1 MIICPKC
8 KKELKDG
15 SKFCDA
21 CGAKITDT
29 IFCPNC
35 GNKTSKE
42 SAFCEHCGTAIKKNV
57 TAETKAEEKSQNKEK
72 RNFDKLPKRFRFG
85 AIAIVV
91 VLLIVFVGKQFVGGG
106 NQEYCLY
113 LKDGQMVYDDYSK
126 DGDYKLTSHLTDEV
140 SASYF
145 GPDQG
150 YIVSRFVSFSE
161 NGKYVFY
168 PDKYDEAPHPE

>member
-57 TAETKAEEKSQNKEK
+57 TAETKAEEKSQNKSEISTNYQK
-72 RNFDKLPKRFRFG
+72 DFDLERLR
-85 AIAIVV
+85 
-91 VLLIVFVGKQFVGGG
+91 LLLC
-106 NQEYCLY
+106 Y
-113 LKDGQMVYDDYSK
+113 
-126 DGDYKLTSHLTDEV
+126 
-140 SASYF
+140 
-145 GPDQG
+145 
-150 YIVSRFVSFSE
+150 
-161 NGKYVFY
+161 
-168 PDKYDEAPHPE
+168 

>member
-42 SAFCEHCGTAIKKNV
+42 SAFCEHCGTAIKK
-57 TAETKAEEKSQNKEK
+57 
-72 RNFDKLPKRFRFG
+72 
-85 AIAIVV
+85 
-91 VLLIVFVGKQFVGGG
+91 
-106 NQEYCLY
+106 
-113 LKDGQMVYDDYSK
+113 M
-126 DGDYKLTSHLTDEV
+126 
-140 SASYF
+140 
-145 GPDQG
+145 
-150 YIVSRFVSFSE
+150 
-161 NGKYVFY
+161 
-168 PDKYDEAPHPE
+168 

>member
-85 AIAIVV
+85 AIAIE
-91 VLLIVFVGKQFVGGG
+91 G
-106 NQEYCLY
+106 
-113 LKDGQMVYDDYSK
+113 
-126 DGDYKLTSHLTDEV
+126 
-140 SASYF
+140 
-145 GPDQG
+145 
-150 YIVSRFVSFSE
+150 
-161 NGKYVFY
+161 
-168 PDKYDEAPHPE
+168 